1 MGYTPL
7 INQNFAL
14 IFALVFTIIGISA
27 ILWLTFFVNHG
38 RELPRKDK
46 ITGTTIRLLTMS
58 ISLGLAF
65 HFWSLIEIF

>member
-14 IFALVFTIIGISA
+14 IFALIFTIIGISA
-27 ILWLTFFVNHG
+27 ILWLIFFVNHG

-46 ITGTTIRLLTMS
+46 IMGSTVRLLTMS
-58 ISLGLAF
+58 ISLGLAY
-65 HFWSLIEIF
+65 HFWTLIEIF